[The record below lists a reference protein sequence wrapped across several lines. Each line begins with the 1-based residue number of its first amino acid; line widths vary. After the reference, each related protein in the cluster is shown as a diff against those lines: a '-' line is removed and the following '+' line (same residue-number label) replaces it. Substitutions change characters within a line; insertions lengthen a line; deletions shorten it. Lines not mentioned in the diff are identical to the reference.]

1 MLTHLH
7 KMAAVSHIIGD
18 AERQSSVDKL
28 KLSQR
33 EWEKKGMEKMVVED
47 KESMER
53 LKQQMKLSEEAFKI
67 AQEAAGKND
76 GERANLR

>member
-1 MLTHLH
+1 
-7 KMAAVSHIIGD
+7 MAAVSHIIGD

-33 EWEKKGMEKMVVED
+33 EWEKKGMEKMVAED

-53 LKQQMKLSEEAFKI
+53 LKQQMKLSEEAFKT
-67 AQEAAGKND
+67 AQEAAGTND
-76 GERANLR
+76 GERSNLRL